1 MKGKNFLKRLMS
13 AGALNSLALL
23 LVSQSA
29 NQACAWFFHQPKF
42 PEGAN
47 KFKKH

>member
-1 MKGKNFLKRLMS
+1 MEVKKFLKHLMS
-13 AGALNSLALL
+13 VGVLNSLALL
-23 LVSQSA
+23 FVSQSA